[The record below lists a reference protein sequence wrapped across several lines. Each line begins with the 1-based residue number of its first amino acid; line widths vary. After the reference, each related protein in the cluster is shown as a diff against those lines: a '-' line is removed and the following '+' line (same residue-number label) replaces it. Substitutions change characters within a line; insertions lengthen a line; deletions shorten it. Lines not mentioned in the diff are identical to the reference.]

1 MLNVEALSKRIDGR
15 PVLEDIRFELGQGS
29 IAALVGR
36 NGAGKTTLLRTLAG
50 ILDPDHG
57 EVRWE
62 GRSIHEHP
70 DAKRNIVYVPDSL
83 DMLGGYTAK
92 DCADLYRLAYPDFE
106 PVYFADQLR
115 RFHLPERK
123 KIRTFSKGMK
133 ALMGILLAF
142 SSKASLI
149 LLDEPTNGLDPIVRK
164 QVLSFLVEEVA
175 GGSTSVLISSHQLQ
189 ELERIADTVVM
200 IREGKL
206 ESVSSLEE
214 TKGALHKLQV
224 VFNGEPPGDFLSLP
238 QVRVASHVGRVYTLL
253 LLQDDSGQTLQHL
266 QHLNPLLVD
275 RLPIQLE
282 DVFEYRLG
290 EGDEHVV

>member
-15 PVLEDIRFELGQGS
+15 PVLEDVRFRLGQGS

-57 EVRWE
+57 EVHWE

-92 DCADLYRLAYPDFE
+92 ECADLYRLAYPDFD
-106 PVYFADQLR
+106 PAYFADQLR
-115 RFHLPERK
+115 RFQLPEHK

-133 ALMGILLAF
+133 ALIGLLLAF

-149 LLDEPTNGLDPIVRK
+149 LLDEPMNGLDSIVRK

-175 GGSTSVLISSHQLQ
+175 SGNTSVLISSHQLL
-189 ELERIADTVVM
+189 ELERIADTVIM

-206 ESVSSLEE
+206 ESASSLEE

-224 VFNGEPPGDFLSLP
+224 VFNGEPPGDFLNLP
-238 QVRVASHVGRVYTLL
+238 QVRVVSHVGRVYTLL
-253 LLQDDSGQTLQHL
+253 LLQDDSGQTLRHL

-275 RLPIQLE
+275 RLSIQLE

-290 EGDEHVV
+290 EDDEHAV

>member
-1 MLNVEALSKRIDGR
+1 MLNVEALSKNIDGR
-15 PVLEDIRFELGQGS
+15 TVLEDIRFQLGQGS
-29 IAALVGR
+29 IAALLGR

-50 ILDPDHG
+50 ILDPDRG
-57 EVRWE
+57 EVRW
-62 GRSIHEHP
+62 GGHSIHEHP

-92 DCADLYRLAYPDFE
+92 ECADLYRLAYPDFD
-106 PVYFADQLR
+106 PAYFADQLR

-133 ALMGILLAF
+133 VLMGILLAF

-164 QVLSFLVEEVA
+164 QVLSFLVQEIA

-189 ELERIADTVVM
+189 ELERIADTVIM
-200 IREGKL
+200 IRKGKL

-214 TKGALHKLQV
+214 TKGTLHKLQV

-238 QVRVASHVGRVYTLL
+238 QVRVTSHVGRVYTLL
-253 LLQDDSGQTLQHL
+253 LQDDAGQTLQHL

-290 EGDEHVV
+290 EGDEHAV

>member
-1 MLNVEALSKRIDGR
+1 MLNVEALSKNIDGR
-15 PVLEDIRFELGQGS
+15 TVLEDIRFQLGQGS

-50 ILDPDHG
+50 ILDPDRG
-57 EVRWE
+57 EVRW
-62 GRSIHEHP
+62 GGHSIHEHP

-92 DCADLYRLAYPDFE
+92 ECADLYRLTYADFD
-106 PVYFADQLR
+106 PAYFADQLR

-133 ALMGILLAF
+133 VLMGILLAF

-164 QVLSFLVEEVA
+164 QVLSFLVQEIA

-189 ELERIADTVVM
+189 ELERIADTVIM
-200 IREGKL
+200 IRKGKL

-214 TKGALHKLQV
+214 TKGTLHKLQV
-224 VFNGEPPGDFLSLP
+224 VFNGEPPEDFLSLP
-238 QVRVASHVGRVYTLL
+238 QVRVTSHVGRVYTLL
-253 LLQDDSGQTLQHL
+253 LQDDAGQTLQHL

-290 EGDEHVV
+290 EGDEHAV

>member
-15 PVLEDIRFELGQGS
+15 PVLEDVRFRLGQGS

-50 ILDPDHG
+50 ILEPDRG
-57 EVRWE
+57 EVQWE

-92 DCADLYRLAYPDFE
+92 ECADLYRLAYPDFD
-106 PVYFADQLR
+106 PAYFADQLR

-133 ALMGILLAF
+133 ALIGLLLAF

-149 LLDEPTNGLDPIVRK
+149 LLDEPTNGLDSIVRK

-175 GGSTSVLISSHQLQ
+175 SGNTSVLISSHQLQ
-189 ELERIADTVVM
+189 ELERIADTVIM

-206 ESVSSLEE
+206 ESASSLEE

-238 QVRVASHVGRVYTLL
+238 QVRVVSHVGRVYTLL
-253 LLQDDSGQTLQHL
+253 LLQDDSVQTLQHL

-275 RLPIQLE
+275 RLSIQLE

-290 EGDEHVV
+290 EGDEHAV

>member
-1 MLNVEALSKRIDGR
+1 MLNVEALSKRIDGH
-15 PVLEDIRFELGQGS
+15 PVLEDVRFRLGQGS

-50 ILDPDHG
+50 ILEPDRG

-62 GRSIHEHP
+62 GRSIHEYP

-92 DCADLYRLAYPDFE
+92 ECADLYRLAYPDFD
-106 PVYFADQLR
+106 PAYFADQLR

-133 ALMGILLAF
+133 ALIGLLLAF

-149 LLDEPTNGLDPIVRK
+149 LLDEPTNGLDSIVRK

-175 GGSTSVLISSHQLQ
+175 SGNTSVLVSSHQLQ
-189 ELERIADTVVM
+189 ELERIADTVIM

-206 ESVSSLEE
+206 ESASSLEE

-238 QVRVASHVGRVYTLL
+238 QVRVVSHVGRVYTLL
-253 LLQDDSGQTLQHL
+253 LLQDDSVQTLQHL

-275 RLPIQLE
+275 RLSIQLE

-290 EGDEHVV
+290 EGDEHAV

>member
-15 PVLEDIRFELGQGS
+15 PVLEDVRFRLGQGS

-50 ILDPDHG
+50 ILDPDRG

-62 GRSIHEHP
+62 GRSIHRHP

-83 DMLGGYTAK
+83 GMLGGYTAK
-92 DCADLYRLAYPDFE
+92 ECADLYRLAYPDFD
-106 PVYFADQLR
+106 PAYFADQLR

-133 ALMGILLAF
+133 ALIGLLLAF

-149 LLDEPTNGLDPIVRK
+149 LLDEPMNGLDSIVRK

-175 GGSTSVLISSHQLQ
+175 SGNTSVLISSHQLL
-189 ELERIADTVVM
+189 ELERIADTVIM

-206 ESVSSLEE
+206 ESASSLEE
-214 TKGALHKLQV
+214 TKGALQKLQV
-224 VFNGEPPGDFLSLP
+224 VFNGEPPRDFLSLP
-238 QVRVASHVGRVYTLL
+238 QVRVVSHVGRVYTLL

-275 RLPIQLE
+275 RLSIQLE

-290 EGDEHVV
+290 EGDEHAV

>member
-1 MLNVEALSKRIDGR
+1 MLNVEALSKCIDGR

-50 ILDPDHG
+50 ILDPDRG

-62 GRSIHEHP
+62 GLSIHEHP
-70 DAKRNIVYVPDSL
+70 DAKRNILYVPDSL

-92 DCADLYRLAYPDFE
+92 ECANLYRLAYPNLD
-106 PVYFADQLR
+106 PVYFADQLC
-115 RFHLPERK
+115 RFQLPEHK

-142 SSKASLI
+142 SSKPSLI

-164 QVLSFLVEEVA
+164 QVLSFLVEEIA
-175 GGSTSVLISSHQLQ
+175 DGSTSVLISSHQLQ
-189 ELERIADTVVM
+189 ELERIADTVIM

-214 TKGALHKLQV
+214 TKRTLHKLQV
-224 VFNGEPPGDFLSLP
+224 VFNGEPPENFLCLP

-253 LLQDDSGQTLQHL
+253 LQDDAGQTLQHL
-266 QHLNPLLVD
+266 QHLNPLLVE

-290 EGDEHVV
+290 EGDEHAV

>member
-1 MLNVEALSKRIDGR
+1 MLNVESVCKRIDGR
-15 PVLEDIRFELGQGS
+15 PVLEDIRFRLGQGS

-50 ILDPDHG
+50 ILDPDRG
-57 EVRWE
+57 EVHWE

-70 DAKRNIVYVPDSL
+70 EAKRNIVYVPDSL

-92 DCADLYRLAYPDFE
+92 ECADLYRLAYPDFD
-106 PVYFADQLR
+106 PAYFAGQLR
-115 RFHLPERK
+115 RFQLPERK

-142 SSKASLI
+142 SSRTSLI

-175 GGSTSVLISSHQLQ
+175 GGSTSVLLSSHQLQ
-189 ELERIADTVVM
+189 ELERIADTVIM

-206 ESVSSLEE
+206 ETASSLEE
-214 TKGALHKLQV
+214 AKGSLYKLQV
-224 VFNGEPPGDFLSLP
+224 AFGDEPPRDFLKLS
-238 QVRVASHVGRVYTLL
+238 QVRVLNRVGRVYTL
-253 LLQDDSGQTLQHL
+253 LLQDDSGQTLQL
-266 QHLNPLLVD
+266 LEQMNPLLID
-275 RLPIQLE
+275 RLSIQLE

-290 EGDEHVV
+290 EGDEHAV

>member
-1 MLNVEALSKRIDGR
+1 MLNVEALSKHIDGH
-15 PVLEDIRFELGQGS
+15 PVLEDVRFQLGQGS

-36 NGAGKTTLLRTLAG
+36 NGAGKTTLLRTIAG
-50 ILDPDHG
+50 ILEPDRG
-57 EVRWE
+57 AVRWE

-92 DCADLYRLAYPDFE
+92 ECADLYRLAYPDFD
-106 PVYFADQLR
+106 PAYFADQLR
-115 RFHLPERK
+115 RFQLPERK

-133 ALMGILLAF
+133 ALIGLLLAF

-149 LLDEPTNGLDPIVRK
+149 LLDEPTNGLDSIVRK

-175 GGSTSVLISSHQLQ
+175 SGNTSVLISSHQLQ
-189 ELERIADTVVM
+189 ELERIADTVIM

-206 ESVSSLEE
+206 ESASSLEE

-238 QVRVASHVGRVYTLL
+238 QVRVVSHVGRVYTLL
-253 LLQDDSGQTLQHL
+253 LLQDDSMQTLQHL

-275 RLPIQLE
+275 RLSIQLE

-290 EGDEHVV
+290 EGDEHAV

>member
-1 MLNVEALSKRIDGR
+1 MLNVEALSKRIDGH

-149 LLDEPTNGLDPIVRK
+149 LLDEPTNGLDSIVRK

-238 QVRVASHVGRVYTLL
+238 QVRVASHVGGVYTLL

>member
-1 MLNVEALSKRIDGR
+1 MLNVEALSKRIDGH
-15 PVLEDIRFELGQGS
+15 PVLEDVRFRLGQGS

-50 ILDPDHG
+50 ILDPDRG

-92 DCADLYRLAYPDFE
+92 ECADLYRLAYPDFD
-106 PVYFADQLR
+106 PAYFADQLR
-115 RFHLPERK
+115 RFHLPERQ

-133 ALMGILLAF
+133 ALIGLLLAF

-149 LLDEPTNGLDPIVRK
+149 LLDEPMNGLDSIVRK

-175 GGSTSVLISSHQLQ
+175 SGNTSVLISSHQLL
-189 ELERIADTVVM
+189 ELERIADTVIM

-206 ESVSSLEE
+206 ESASSLEE
-214 TKGALHKLQV
+214 TKAALHKLQV

-238 QVRVASHVGRVYTLL
+238 QVRVVSQVGRVYTLL

-275 RLPIQLE
+275 RLAIQLE

-290 EGDEHVV
+290 EDDEHAV